1 MSSLW
6 PVSLHQKE
14 KKYYKLWKPL
24 YSACK
29 LEMASLLE
37 TNSIVVF
44 CTERW
49 IILACLL
56 SHWIIFEWSNT
67 MNVNT
72 SMCNMKH
79 HLHEFDDVYRL
90 APWAPYMTITHTLI
104 PPTNDSK
111 HIRIAHLSISKN
123 LNYKNKFSLK
133 VTVLRD
139 VTLCSLVRYLP
150 DYLRKLRT
158 PSSV

>member
-1 MSSLW
+1 
-6 PVSLHQKE
+6 
-14 KKYYKLWKPL
+14 
-24 YSACK
+24 
-29 LEMASLLE
+29 
-37 TNSIVVF
+37 
-44 CTERW
+44 
-49 IILACLL
+49 
-56 SHWIIFEWSNT
+56 
-67 MNVNT
+67 
-72 SMCNMKH
+72 
-79 HLHEFDDVYRL
+79 
-90 APWAPYMTITHTLI
+90 MTITHTLI